1 MIKNNFFRTEIK
13 IGIMVSVV
21 SFISI
26 VSIWSKFYTSIHK
39 YVI

>member
-21 SFISI
+21 NFISI
-26 VSIWSKFYTSIHK
+26 VSVWSKFYTSIYK
-39 YVI
+39 YII